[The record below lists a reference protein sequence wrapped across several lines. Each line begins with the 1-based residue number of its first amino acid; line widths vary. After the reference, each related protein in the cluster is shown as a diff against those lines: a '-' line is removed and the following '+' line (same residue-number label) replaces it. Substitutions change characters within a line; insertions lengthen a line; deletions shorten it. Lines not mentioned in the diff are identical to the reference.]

1 MSACRNPQLIP
12 FMFRLLLFLSLPALS
27 LAAEFSLS
35 GIAARVRTHHPM
47 LKAARMAVEEARG
60 RQLGSGRLANPT
72 FGYDFQ
78 NQSNV
83 SPQTGVFS
91 IDQAFPITRR
101 LSLEKQLTS
110 QLVGAAE
117 LEVRDAERR
126 FIAEAQ
132 SLAVQLLSLTQQ
144 RALRQQQTALASKL
158 SEFVRERAK
167 VGEISALDAAQAQ
180 VDAQRLLLET
190 RKLETSSVSLLG
202 QLKPMLGLQPSAA
215 LTLSGDL
222 PGLAVPGMGAGWMQ
236 RADYQLAQTKIAA
249 ALTGKDLAKARRMP
263 DVTAGL
269 FASREMQDVTPTNRE
284 RTGFLGFRIS
294 IPLPF
299 WNRNQGEIAEKSAS
313 AERARLESEALG
325 SQIMSEAE
333 TARREMQ
340 ANADLTH
347 ETRNKLLPLVIEQTD
362 KLEKA
367 YESGQTDL
375 LTVLR
380 AREQRLQLEAA
391 ALDAVRDFHL
401 ARIRYEA
408 AIGKHAP
415 ALPAASA
422 PVITR

>member
-1 MSACRNPQLIP
+1 
-12 FMFRLLLFLSLPALS
+12 MFRVLLFLSLPALC
-27 LAAEFSLS
+27 
-35 GIAARVRTHHPM
+35 IAADFTLSDIINRVRSHNPM

-60 RQLGSGRLANPT
+60 RQLGSGRLANPE
-72 FGYDFQ
+72 FGYGFQ

-132 SLAVQLLSLTQQ
+132 SLAVQLLSLNQQ

-158 SEFVRERAK
+158 SEFVRGRAK
-167 VGEISALDAAQAQ
+167 AGEISPLDAAQAQ

-190 RKLETSSVSLLG
+190 RKLEASSVSLQG
-202 QLKPMLGLQPSAA
+202 QLKPMLGIQSSDS

-222 PGLAVPGMGAGWMQ
+222 PSLAVPGMGAGWMQ

-269 FASREMQDVTPTNRE
+269 FASREMQDVTPANRE

-299 WNRNQGEIAEKSAS
+299 WNRNQGEIAEKTAS

-325 SQIMSEAE
+325 NQIISEAE

-340 ANADLTH
+340 ANADLAH

-367 YESGQTDL
+367 YEDGQTDL

-380 AREQRLQLEAA
+380 AREQRLHLEAA

-408 AIGKHAP
+408 ATGKHAP
-415 ALPAASA
+415 ALPATSA
-422 PVITR
+422 AATKR